1 MILSILFSSPLMFF
15 AWITAI
21 LIAISVHEC
30 AHAFV
35 ADRLGDPTAK
45 YAGRVTLNPL
55 AHLDLFGTILL
66 LIVGFGWGKPV
77 PVNPYNL
84 KNVKRDGALI
94 SLAGPGANF
103 ITAAVFSLAL
113 RFFLGPLAPQNML
126 IQLFAVIIFLNLAL
140 MIFNLIPIP
149 PLDGSKILFAF
160 LPSRYEHIR
169 ISLERTGPMLLF
181 FLIIMDGVLGTGIFS
196 RILFGGINF
205 FTTILMPG
213 ISII

>member
-1 MILSILFSSPLMFF
+1 MFF
-15 AWITAI
+15 AWIIAI

-45 YAGRVTLNPL
+45 YAGRMTLNPL

-66 LIVGFGWGKPV
+66 LLVGFGWGKPV
-77 PVNPYNL
+77 PINPYNF
-84 KNVKRDGALI
+84 KNVKRDEALV

-103 ITAAVFSLAL
+103 ITAVIFSLAL
-113 RFFLGPLAPQNML
+113 RVFLNPLGPQNML
-126 IQLFAVIIFLNLAL
+126 IQLFAVIIFLNLVL

-169 ISLERTGPMLLF
+169 ISLERIGPMLLF
-181 FLIIMDGVLGTGIFS
+181 FLIIMDSLLGTGVFS
-196 RILFGGINF
+196 KILFWGINL
-205 FTTILMPG
+205 FTSILMPG